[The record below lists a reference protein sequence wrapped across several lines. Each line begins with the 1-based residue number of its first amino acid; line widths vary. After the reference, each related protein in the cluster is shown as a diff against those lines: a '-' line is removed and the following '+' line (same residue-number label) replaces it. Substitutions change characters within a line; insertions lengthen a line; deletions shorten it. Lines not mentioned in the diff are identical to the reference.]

1 MSDKLGQPVLRRRR
15 KDVFRVMAA
24 LAGVVVI
31 AYVVLLIV
39 VGTSLLGPNTLG
51 ELLSTEQTLR
61 SIVLS
66 LATALAAT
74 VIALVVGIPAAY
86 ALSRFRV
93 PGRAA
98 FDTLID
104 VPIALSPVALGLILL
119 AMFSTGPGEFVEDN
133 VIAFTYAVPGILL
146 AQLTVV
152 CALTVRLLKTAFDDV
167 PPRLEVI
174 ARTLGSSRW
183 RAFRRV
189 TLPLARRAVFT
200 AFVISFARAFG
211 EFGATIMIAG
221 LAPGSRETLP
231 SSIYLKFMTLEVSQA
246 AGLIVLAAL
255 VAFVVILVLRMATSA
270 DLKREVF

>member
-1 MSDKLGQPVLRRRR
+1 MSDRLGQPVLRRRR

-86 ALSRFRV
+86 ALSRFRI

-119 AMFSTGPGEFVEDN
+119 AMFSTGPGKFVEDN

-183 RAFRRV
+183 RAFRCV

-221 LAPGSRETLP
+221 LAPGPRETLP

>member
-1 MSDKLGQPVLRRRR
+1 MSDMLGQPILRRRR
-15 KDVFRVMAA
+15 MDVFRVMAA
-24 LAGVVVI
+24 LAGVVVVAYI
-31 AYVVLLIV
+31 ALLVV

-51 ELLSTEQTLR
+51 ELISTEQTLR

-66 LATALAAT
+66 LAAALTAT
-74 VIALVVGIPAAY
+74 VIAMTIGIPAAY
-86 ALSRFRV
+86 ALSRFRI

-119 AMFSTGPGEFVEDN
+119 AMFSTGPGKSVEEN
-133 VIAFTYAVPGILL
+133 VVVFTYAVPGILL
-146 AQLTVV
+146 AQFTVV
-152 CALTVRLLKTAFDDV
+152 FALTVRLLKTAFDDV
-167 PPRLEVI
+167 PARLEVI
-174 ARTLGSSRW
+174 ARTLGSTRW

-221 LAPGSRETLP
+221 LAPGPRETLP
-231 SSIYLKFMTLEVSQA
+231 SSIYLKFMSLEVSQA
-246 AGLIVLAAL
+246 AGLVVLGAL
-255 VAFVVILVLRMATSA
+255 VAFVFLLVLRMAASP
-270 DLKREVF
+270 DLKREIL

>member
-1 MSDKLGQPVLRRRR
+1 MNDMPAQPVLRRRR

-24 LAGVVVI
+24 LA
-31 AYVVLLIV
+31 ALVVLAYIALLVV
-39 VGTSLLGPNTLG
+39 VGTSLLGPDTLA

-74 VIALVVGIPAAY
+74 VIAMVVGIPAAY
-86 ALSRFRV
+86 ALSRLRW
-93 PGRAA
+93 PGRVV
-98 FDTLID
+98 FDTLVD

-119 AMFSTGPGEFVEDN
+119 AMFSTGPGRFVEDN
-133 VIAFTYAVPGILL
+133 VVAFAYAVPGILL

-167 PPRLEVI
+167 PPRLEAV
-174 ARTLGSSRW
+174 ARTLGSTRW

-211 EFGATIMIAG
+211 EFGATFMIAG
-221 LAPGSRETLP
+221 LAPGSRETVP
-231 SSIYLKFMTLEVSQA
+231 SGIYLKFMSLEVSNA
-246 AGLIVLAAL
+246 AGLIVLSVL
-255 VAFVVILVLRMATSA
+255 VAFAFIFVLRVATSA
-270 DLKREVF
+270 DLRREII